1 MALKIRM
8 PNKPSDIPLDSFQDS
23 LLSEMY
29 RRMYLIR
36 KFELRVNDL
45 FLRGRMPGTIHLS
58 HGQEATT
65 VGSCLALAAD
75 DVITITH
82 RGHGQALAKG
92 VTPNSL
98 MAELFG
104 KSTGCCKGMGGSLH
118 VGDVSVGAFPAIAIV
133 GASSPLA
140 AGMAFAFQRREEPR
154 VALNFFGDGTANKGD
169 WHEAM
174 NLAAIWKLPVVFL
187 CENNLWAVS
196 THVSEVMAVD
206 FVAERAAGYGMPG
219 ETVDGNDPIAVYEAT
234 QEARERAVSGEGPSL
249 VECLTYRRGGHKRDD
264 PASYRPAEEVEA
276 WLDHDPI
283 DLFRNRLLADAR
295 FDSTAVE
302 EIEAQVDA
310 DIEAA
315 VEFASDSPAP
325 DTKQA
330 LDFVYA

>member
-8 PNKPSDIPLDSFQDS
+8 PDQPSDAPLDGYDMA
-23 LLSEMY
+23 LLTEMY

-36 KFELRVNDL
+36 RFELRVNEL

-65 VGSCLALAAD
+65 VGSCLALAD
-75 DVITITH
+75 NDIITITH

-92 VTPNSL
+92 VTPRSL

-104 KSTGCCKGMGGSLH
+104 KSTGCCQGMGGSLH
-118 VGDVSVGAFPAIAIV
+118 VGDVNVGAFPAIAIV

-140 AGMAFAFQRREEPR
+140 AGMAFAFQRHGEAR
-154 VALNFFGDGTANKGD
+154 VALNFFGDGTVNKGD
-169 WHEAM
+169 WHEAV
-174 NLAAIWKLPVVFL
+174 NLAAVWQLPVIFL

-206 FVAERAAGYGMPG
+206 LVAERAASYGMPG

-234 QEARERAVSGEGPSL
+234 RKARGRAFSGEGPSL

-264 PASYRPAEEVEA
+264 PASYRPSEEVAA
-276 WLDHDPI
+276 WLNHDPL
-283 DLFRNRLLADAR
+283 DLFRERLLADDR
-295 FDSTAVE
+295 YDTADLE
-302 EIEAQVDA
+302 KIENQVDA
-310 DIEAA
+310 DVDDA
-315 VEFASDSPAP
+315 VEFANNSPVP
-325 DTKQA
+325 DTEQA

>member
-1 MALKIRM
+1 MALKLRM
-8 PNKPSDIPLDSFQDS
+8 PDKPSNAPLDTYADS
-23 LLSEMY
+23 LLSEMF

-65 VGSCLALAAD
+65 VGSCLALAVD
-75 DVITITH
+75 DMITITH

-92 VTPNSL
+92 VTPDSL

-104 KSTGCCKGMGGSLH
+104 KSTGCCQGMGGSLH

-206 FVAERAAGYGMPG
+206 LVAERAAGYGMPG

-234 QEARERAVSGEGPSL
+234 REARERAVSGEGPSL

-264 PASYRPAEEVEA
+264 PASYRPSEEVEA
-276 WLDHDPI
+276 WLDHDPV

-302 EIEAQVDA
+302 EIEVQVEA
-310 DIEAA
+310 DIDAA
-315 VEFASDSPAP
+315 VKFANDSPVP

>member
-1 MALKIRM
+1 MKLKIRM
-8 PNKPSDIPLDSFQDS
+8 PERPSNAPLDRYEQSF
-23 LLSEMY
+23 LSEMY

-36 KFELRVNDL
+36 RFELRVNEL

-65 VGSCLALAAD
+65 VGSCLALGDD

-92 VTPNSL
+92 VTPRSL

-140 AGMAFAFQRREEPR
+140 AGMAFAFQRHKEAR

-174 NLAAIWKLPVVFL
+174 NLAAIWKLPVVFM

-196 THVSEVMAVD
+196 THVSEVMAIEL
-206 FVAERAAGYGMPG
+206 VAERAAGYGMPG
-219 ETVDGNDPIAVYEAT
+219 ETVDGNDPIAVYEGT
-234 QEARERAVSGEGPSL
+234 RKARERAASGAGPSL
-249 VECLTYRRGGHKRDD
+249 IEGLTYRRGGHKRDD
-264 PASYRPAEEVEA
+264 PASYRPSEEVEA
-276 WLDHDPI
+276 WLNHDPL
-283 DLFRNRLLADAR
+283 DLFRDRLLADER
-295 FDSTAVE
+295 FEPLDIE
-302 EIEAQVDA
+302 EIEGQVDA
-310 DIEAA
+310 DIDDA
-315 VEFASDSPAP
+315 VEFANDSPVP